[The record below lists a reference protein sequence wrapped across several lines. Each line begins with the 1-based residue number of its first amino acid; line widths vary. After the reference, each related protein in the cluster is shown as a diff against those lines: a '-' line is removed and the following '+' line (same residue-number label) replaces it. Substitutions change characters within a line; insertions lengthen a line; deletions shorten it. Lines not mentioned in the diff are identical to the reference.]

1 MRSQTCYL
9 LIKMKSSA
17 YEGIVYSD
25 GIVLPALSSTSS
37 TWIKKIEHISIDL
50 KIHEDYS
57 TGACCKL
64 KVLRVFK
71 FRLLAYHGIQCGSS

>member
-37 TWIKKIEHISIDL
+37 TWIKKIEHI
-50 KIHEDYS
+50 
-57 TGACCKL
+57 
-64 KVLRVFK
+64 
-71 FRLLAYHGIQCGSS
+71 